1 MRVVVDANI
10 LVGQLSRDQGRR
22 LLKHPN
28 LQLLITEQAW
38 SEAWHEFPRRLQR
51 RVAAQTFSAEAVE
64 NTLSVTQQIAEEY
77 ITRMPLEAYALYESE
92 ARLRIPD
99 DPDDW
104 PTVALALAANA
115 SIWTEDKDF
124 FGCGIAVWRT
134 PQMRAIPETEPRRV
148 AE

>member
-10 LVGQLSRDQGRR
+10 LVGQLTRDQGRR
-22 LLKHPN
+22 LLRHPS

-38 SEAWHEFPRRLQR
+38 SEVWHEFPRRLQR
-51 RVAAQTFSAEAVE
+51 RVAAQTFSAEAIE
-64 NTLSVTQQIAEEY
+64 STLSITHQIAEEY
-77 ITRMPLEAYALYESE
+77 ITRLPLEIYALCEGE

-104 PTVALALAANA
+104 PTVALALATNA

-124 FGCGIAVWRT
+124 FGCGVAVWRT
-134 PQMRAIPETEPRRV
+134 PQMRAILESAPETV